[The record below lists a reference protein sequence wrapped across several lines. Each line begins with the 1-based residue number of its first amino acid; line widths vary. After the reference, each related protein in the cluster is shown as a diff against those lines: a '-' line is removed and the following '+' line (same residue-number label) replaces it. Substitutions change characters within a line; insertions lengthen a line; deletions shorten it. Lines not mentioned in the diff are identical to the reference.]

1 MKTTPA
7 ATKTNAARL
16 LDSLAI
22 PYQLQAYEVDPED
35 LTAISVARKIGL
47 PPEQVFKTLLAHT
60 NSGEH
65 LFAVIPGDAELDL
78 KKLAHA
84 AGAKKAELASLKEVE
99 PLTGYIRGGVTVM
112 AARKPF
118 PAYADETIELHDLI
132 SVSAGQRGLQILLNP
147 ADYLRATEA
156 TIADL
161 TKLNQQPAT
170 NNQQPAPMTYFHHVL
185 GHLRKDL
192 RLEWRGRD
200 AINAMLF
207 FSLLVVAIFSLA
219 FDPTGYPTT
228 TRQIAGG
235 VLWVAILFSS
245 VTALNQSWTREQRNQ
260 VLDAQRLAPSPAS
273 ALFLGKALANMVFV
287 TAVEAILAPIFII
300 FYNLHALGNV
310 ALLAL
315 ILPLGTWALIV
326 NGTFFAALG
335 LRARSRELLLPL
347 LLFPISIP
355 ALLAMVQATSGIIT
369 NDLDPIQINLWIK
382 QLAAYD
388 LIYTTLCILLFET
401 ILHAE

>member
-1 MKTTPA
+1 
-7 ATKTNAARL
+7 
-16 LDSLAI
+16 
-22 PYQLQAYEVDPED
+22 
-35 LTAISVARKIGL
+35 
-47 PPEQVFKTLLAHT
+47 
-60 NSGEH
+60 
-65 LFAVIPGDAELDL
+65 
-78 KKLAHA
+78 
-84 AGAKKAELASLKEVE
+84 
-99 PLTGYIRGGVTVM
+99 
-112 AARKPF
+112 
-118 PAYADETIELHDLI
+118 
-132 SVSAGQRGLQILLNP
+132 
-147 ADYLRATEA
+147 
-156 TIADL
+156 
-161 TKLNQQPAT
+161 
-170 NNQQPAPMTYFHHVL
+170 MTYLHHVL
-185 GHLRKDL
+185 HHLRKDL
-192 RLEWRGRD
+192 LLEWRGRD

-235 VLWVAILFSS
+235 VLWVAILFAS
-245 VTALNQSWTREQRNQ
+245 VTALNQSWTREQRNH

-287 TAVEAILAPIFII
+287 TAVEAILAPIFIV

-347 LLFPISIP
+347 LLFPISLP

-369 NDLDPIQINLWIK
+369 NELDPIQINLWIK

-388 LIYTTLCILLFET
+388 LIYTTLCIIFFET